1 MNRHCEEYLGYLAG
15 VRSLSPRSVAS
26 YRRDLEL
33 YSDYLTVQP
42 LEATKDD
49 IRLFLAELGE
59 RGYKP
64 SSVNRILAGIRGFYR
79 YAVRFSLRADN
90 PALSIRNLKNPQK
103 MPSFLFPEDADRF
116 CALPARLSSAGDAM
130 ASAKPAYAK
139 LGPARGSVDSA
150 PIPVKALWPARDSAL
165 LASLYS
171 TGCRVSEMA
180 SLKLSDFMEGYASA
194 VVKGKGSKDRM
205 VFFSRSARKAIAEYL
220 PERAALLARRAGT
233 DSGGGFLFVSGKG
246 RPLSV
251 RGMQFIL
258 AHYTDHAEGLRH
270 LSPHAMRHSF
280 ATTLITRGADI
291 RVVQELLGHESIS
304 TTQRYTHVT
313 TERLKKLYH
322 RAHPHG

>member
-15 VRSLSPRSVAS
+15 VRSLSPRSVSS

-33 YSDYLTVQP
+33 FSAYVTVSP
-42 LEATKDD
+42 LEATRDD
-49 IRLFLAELGE
+49 IRLFLSELGG

-90 PALSIRNLKNPQK
+90 PALAIRNLKIPQK
-103 MPSFLFPEDADRF
+103 LPSFLFPEDAERL
-116 CALPARLSSAGDAM
+116 CALPSRLSPSGGIAASAGGFPGEGAGE
-130 ASAKPAYAK
+130 A
-139 LGPARGSVDSA
+139 A
-150 PIPVKALWPARDSAL
+150 PTRVKALWPARDSAL

-171 TGCRVSEMA
+171 TGCRVSEMV
-180 SLKLSDFMEGYASA
+180 SLRMSDFQEGFASA
-194 VVKGKGSKDRM
+194 VVKGKGSKDRK

-220 PERAALLARRAGT
+220 PERAALLASREGT
-233 DSGGGFLFVSGKG
+233 EPAVGFLFVSGKG
-246 RPLSV
+246 KPLSV

-258 AHYTDHAEGLRH
+258 AHYTDNAEGLRH

-322 RAHPHG
+322 QAHPHG